1 MTVFDIILLIV
12 GLALLALG
20 GISGGALFARA
31 VKISDRFGDE
41 TNVGTVLPNVRDDI
55 YLTAAAQALYGTSY
69 KGGERSF
76 APRQMNRRW
85 ANSIK

>member
-1 MTVFDIILLIV
+1 MTVFEIILLIV

-41 TNVGTVLPNVRDDI
+41 TNVGTLWGLFFLGLAAGLLMIWIALP
-55 YLTAAAQALYGTSY
+55 
-69 KGGERSF
+69 
-76 APRQMNRRW
+76 
-85 ANSIK
+85 

>member
-12 GLALLALG
+12 GLGLLALG

-41 TNVGTVLPNVRDDI
+41 TNVGTLWGLFFLGLAAGLLMIWIALP
-55 YLTAAAQALYGTSY
+55 
-69 KGGERSF
+69 
-76 APRQMNRRW
+76 
-85 ANSIK
+85 